1 MGIFGRKAR
10 SHAEAPGA
18 ADVFTA
24 PERERVEA
32 LWRLTAL
39 PRAEFDATYGTM
51 LGGFWRY
58 AASAQGEEWAALRR
72 ESLACAVA
80 ALRARQAR
88 VLPRFA
94 AAEDA
99 ARLAEVMSFA
109 LAACVVAER
118 FAAVAGRAAEPG
130 WRPLTDDVPESATV
144 GGAPLPRPFGALLLA
159 RLAGEAGLGWLG
171 QEPAALR
178 ALAAYFGEGPSELR
192 AIAEEA
198 ERRIGLPLDRG
209 DRGPAVSVPDAP
221 LAEVAAADRPDAPQ
235 PRVAVPESA
244 PSPER
249 TPPPA
254 IGGEGAGWEWINW
267 VRAGLRDRSVA
278 VNAAGAWLHNIAGE
292 AFVVA
297 PALLRGVRHRGRPRP
312 GHGAQPRGPA
322 RAPPDARLALG
333 RRQPLSRRARRR
345 RPRRGDG
352 VPGGAHLG
360 RRPAAPGERWA
371 GWKGPMTVPFPAR
384 LHSVAP
390 HRPRAEAHPTRAA

>member
-1 MGIFGRKAR
+1 MGIFGRKAGSR
-10 SHAEAPGA
+10 EEAAGA

-39 PRAEFDATYGTM
+39 PRAEFDATYGAM
-51 LGGFWRY
+51 LDGFWRY
-58 AASAQGEEWAALRR
+58 AASARGGAWAALRR
-72 ESLACAVA
+72 ETLACVVA

-99 ARLAEVMSFA
+99 ARMAEVMSFA

-118 FAAVAGRAAEPG
+118 FAAVAGRATASG
-130 WRPLTDDVPESATV
+130 WRPLTDDVPE
-144 GGAPLPRPFGALLLA
+144 GAEPGAEPPPRPFGALLLA

-198 ERRIGLPLDRG
+198 ERRVGLPLDRG
-209 DRGPAVSVPDAP
+209 PAASAP
-221 LAEVAAADRPDAPQ
+221 AAPPAEDGASDRPDAPLPQ
-235 PRVAVPESA
+235 AATAEPA
-244 PSPER
+244 PER
-249 TPPPA
+249 TPAPA

-267 VRAGLRDRSVA
+267 VRAGLRDGSVP

-292 AFVVA
+292 AYVVVPACFESFAAGQDLA
-297 PALLRGVRHRGRPRP
+297 PGTVRNRVVRLGRHRTRTSRSGAANLFRAVLADGSRVEGMVFP
-312 GHGAQPRGPA
+312 GALIWDDD
-322 RAPPDARLALG
+322 PP
-333 RRQPLSRRARRR
+333 
-345 RPRRGDG
+345 
-352 VPGGAHLG
+352 
-360 RRPAAPGERWA
+360 
-371 GWKGPMTVPFPAR
+371 
-384 LHSVAP
+384 
-390 HRPRAEAHPTRAA
+390 PRANAGLVGKGR

>member
-1 MGIFGRKAR
+1 MGIFGQKAR
-10 SHAEAPGA
+10 NRAEAAGA

-24 PERERVEA
+24 PERERIEA

-39 PRAEFDATYGTM
+39 PRAEFEATYGAM

-58 AASAQGEEWAALRR
+58 AASARGEAWATLRR

-94 AAEDA
+94 AAEDV

-118 FAAVAGRAAEPG
+118 FAAVAGRATAPG
-130 WRPLTDDVPESATV
+130 WRPLTDDVPETAAP
-144 GGAPLPRPFGALLLA
+144 GGAPAPRPFGALLLA

-178 ALAAYFGEGPSELR
+178 A
-192 AIAEEA
+192 ITEEA

-209 DRGPAVSVPDAP
+209 PAASAPDPPA
-221 LAEVAAADRPDAPQ
+221 AEEAAADRPDPPQ
-235 PRVAVPESA
+235 PQAATAEPEPA
-244 PSPER
+244 PER

-267 VRAGLRDRSVA
+267 ARAGLRDGSVP
-278 VNAAGAWLHNIAGE
+278 VNAASAWLHNIAGE
-292 AFVVA
+292 AYVVA
-297 PALLRGVRHRGRPRP
+297 PACFEAFATGRDLAAATIRNRVVRLGRHRSRASRSGAANLFRAVLADGSRVEGMVFP
-312 GHGAQPRGPA
+312 GALIWDDD
-322 RAPPDARLALG
+322 PP
-333 RRQPLSRRARRR
+333 
-345 RPRRGDG
+345 
-352 VPGGAHLG
+352 
-360 RRPAAPGERWA
+360 
-371 GWKGPMTVPFPAR
+371 
-384 LHSVAP
+384 
-390 HRPRAEAHPTRAA
+390 PRANAELVRKRQ

>member
-1 MGIFGRKAR
+1 MRFMGFFGRKAGSR
-10 SHAEAPGA
+10 AEAPGA

-39 PRAEFDATYGTM
+39 PRAEFEATYGAM

-58 AASAQGEEWAALRR
+58 AGNARGEAWAALRR
-72 ESLACAVA
+72 ETLICAVA

-109 LAACVVAER
+109 LAAGVVAER
-118 FAAVAGRAAEPG
+118 FAAVAGRATAPG
-130 WRPLTDDVPESATV
+130 WRPLTDDVPESAEPA
-144 GGAPLPRPFGALLLA
+144 GAPPPRPFGALLLA

-171 QEPAALR
+171 QESAALR
-178 ALAAYFGEGPSELR
+178 ALAAYFADGPSELR

-209 DRGPAVSVPDAP
+209 PAASAP
-221 LAEVAAADRPDAPQ
+221 AAPPAEEAAADRPEAPQ
-235 PRVAVPESA
+235 PQPARAELEPA
-244 PSPER
+244 PER
-249 TPPPA
+249 TRPPA

-267 VRAGLRDRSVA
+267 VRTGLRDGSVA

-292 AFVVA
+292 AYVVSPACFEAFAAGRELA
-297 PALLRGVRHRGRPRP
+297 PGTIRNRVVRLGRHRQRASPS
-312 GHGAQPRGPA
+312 GAA
-322 RAPPDARLALG
+322 NVFHAVLADG
-333 RRQPLSRRARRR
+333 SRVK
-345 RPRRGDG
+345 GM
-352 VPGGAHLG
+352 VF
-360 RRPAAPGERWA
+360 PGELVWDDD
-371 GWKGPMTVPFPAR
+371 PP
-384 LHSVAP
+384 
-390 HRPRAEAHPTRAA
+390 PRANASLVGKGR